1 MGGVEK
7 SINKRKLR
15 IKRVIIYII
24 IILLTG
30 AVWQRIM
37 VEKETNILLPQG
49 EVFVINNHNMYIHS
63 TGSGRNTVVF
73 VAGSGTPSSF
83 TDFYGIQMKLQ
94 PYVRTVS
101 FDNAG
106 FGWSEKTDIPRTIDV
121 LVNELHELLEKS
133 GQSSPYILVG
143 HSLASLEVIRFAQK
157 YPAEVKG
164 IVLLDGGSPEFYA
177 NDSEMK
183 SYMLNRFCAG
193 LRVTGIART
202 IGNLGIKLPLLG
214 ENLRYN
220 ALPDEIKKID
230 IAMYYKYLGN
240 TSNLEYIKNINENAM
255 EVMMNGHL
263 NNVPLIMIS
272 SDSGEDW
279 EKTQQELLKWS
290 NYSSQETLHNSSHY
304 IHWTNTDYIV
314 EKIKGLIDE

>member
-1 MGGVEK
+1 M
-7 SINKRKLR
+7 
-15 IKRVIIYII
+15 
-24 IILLTG
+24 LLTG

-49 EVFVINNHNMYIHS
+49 EVFDINNHNMYIQS

-133 GQSSPYILVG
+133 GQLSPYILVG

-157 YPAEVKG
+157 YPAEVKE

-183 SYMLNRFCAG
+183 SYMLNRFSAG

-220 ALPDEIKKID
+220 VLPDDIKKID

-240 TSNLEYIKNINENAM
+240 TSNLEYIKNINENAR
-255 EVMMNGHL
+255 EVMKNGHL
-263 NNVPLIMIS
+263 NNIPLIMIS

-290 NYSSQETLHNSSHY
+290 NYSSQETLDNSSHY

-314 EKIKGLIDE
+314 EKIKGLIDG

>member
-1 MGGVEK
+1 MDGVEK
-7 SINKRKLR
+7 SISKRKLR
-15 IKRVIIYII
+15 IKKVIIFII
-24 IILLTG
+24 MILLIG

-37 VEKETNILLPQG
+37 VEKETNILSPHG
-49 EVFVINNHNMYIHS
+49 EVFDINNHNMYIHS
-63 TGSGRNTVVF
+63 TGSGSNTVVF

-94 PYVRTVS
+94 PYVRTIS
-101 FDNAG
+101 FDKAG
-106 FGWSEKTDIPRTIDV
+106 FGWSEKTDVPRTIDV
-121 LVNELHELLEKS
+121 LTEELHELLEKS

-143 HSLASLEVIRFAQK
+143 HSLASLEVISFAQK

-177 NDSEMK
+177 NDSEIK
-183 SYMLNRFCAG
+183 SYILNRFSAG
-193 LRVTGIART
+193 LRVIGIARAL
-202 IGNLGIKLPLLG
+202 GNLGIKLPLLG

-220 ALPDEIKKID
+220 ALSGDIKKID

-240 TSNLEYIKNINENAM
+240 TSNLEYIKNINENAR
-255 EVMMNGHL
+255 EVVENGHL
-263 NNVPLIMIS
+263 YNIPLVMIS
-272 SDSGEDW
+272 SDSGESW
-279 EKTQQELLKWS
+279 EETQQQLLNWS

-314 EKIKGLIDE
+314 EKIKGLIAE